1 MMVSTAFT
9 ENAILF
15 VHMLRQAGI
24 PASVEQTINFGEA
37 LTLIDIRDRDQVF
50 FAARC
55 MLVKRYEDL
64 RLFETLFNR
73 FWHDVD
79 SGLKPRKSRHRQ
91 LVVREGLASLLA
103 ASIKEP
109 EGRVEAP
116 DERKLYSDLDVLQ
129 SRNFARM
136 TPEELDEVRKLIRRM
151 RWRVSQRETRRRI
164 PGNKGDVLDFRR
176 VMRSTIRHGGVP
188 IDLYWNY
195 RKIKQ
200 RPVVLIADISGSM
213 ENYSRLILQFF
224 HSVLH
229 SLKQVECFVFGSR
242 LTRITTQIRVKNI
255 DLAIEEAAVQ
265 VVDWAGGTRIGE
277 SLRAFNRQW
286 GKRVLRRGAIVL
298 IVSDGWERGNATIL
312 KQEMRF
318 LAHRS
323 HRLIWLNPMMGDERY
338 QPLVEGMVSA
348 LPYIDH
354 FLPCHNLR
362 SLETLGQ
369 VLETLDQ

>member
-1 MMVSTAFT
+1 MMVSTTFT
-9 ENAILF
+9 ENVILF

-24 PASVEQTINFGEA
+24 SISVEQTINFGEA
-37 LTLIDIRDRDQVF
+37 LTLIDIRDREQVY

-73 FWHDVD
+73 FWRHVD
-79 SGLKPRKSRHRQ
+79 FGMKPRKSRQRQ
-91 LVVREGLASLLA
+91 PVIREGLASLLA
-103 ASIKEP
+103 ASFKKP
-109 EGRVEAP
+109 EEHVEAP
-116 DERKLYSDLDVLQ
+116 DERKIYSDLDVLQ
-129 SRNFARM
+129 NKNFARM
-136 TPEELDEVRKLIRRM
+136 TPEELDEVRKLIQRM

-164 PGNKGDVLDFRR
+164 SGSKGDVLDFRR

-213 ENYSRLILQFF
+213 DNYSRLILQFF
-224 HSVLH
+224 HSVSL

-277 SLRAFNRQW
+277 SLRTFNQQW
-286 GKRVLRRGAIVL
+286 SKRVLRRGAIVL
-298 IVSDGWERGNATIL
+298 IVSDGWERGNAATL

-338 QPLVEGMVSA
+338 QPLVEGMISA

-362 SLETLGQ
+362 SLETFGQ
-369 VLETLDQ
+369 VLEGLD